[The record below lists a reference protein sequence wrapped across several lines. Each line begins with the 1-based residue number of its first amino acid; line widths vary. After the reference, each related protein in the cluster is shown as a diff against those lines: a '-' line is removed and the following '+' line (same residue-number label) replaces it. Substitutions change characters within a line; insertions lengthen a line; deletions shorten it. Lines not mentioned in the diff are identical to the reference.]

1 MIFFFI
7 QTKKLVFTIM
17 LLGFFSNS
25 LAHATATSSP
35 KEVVTTDEPAQLSA
49 IGPYKKASFAPA
61 RDETFSIPIEI
72 KKPGNIKELL
82 VEIRTV
88 DDDLIQTLKLDGI
101 KKEKTSYELTWDG
114 RDLQKQL
121 VPDEAYIPVL
131 IVTDT
136 DNKIVRI
143 DPRNHSGGEEVYDF
157 EKSIR
162 TGSIEYTL
170 PVTSRMLIRSGIV
183 NGPMLRTIIDWQP
196 RTAGF
201 HAERWSGRDLDNVID
216 IEQNPQV
223 GYLIIGYALPDQSI
237 ITYGNKKE
245 TYREYREHQNWPLP
259 QGEYKDQ
266 PLERKGKLIRP
277 EYHTPLL
284 KQKSPRITVNMLDKT
299 AGQTTAEI
307 QGMSEIFT
315 EVQLHPLDE
324 IYLDQDRYEISF
336 FVDNE
341 FIAEEEQGFVPFT
354 WRWSPGRYGIKP
366 GNHTLTVNISGYTGQ
381 VGVKN
386 LTFTLKE

>member
-1 MIFFFI
+1 MIYFFS
-7 QTKKLVFTIM
+7 QTKKLVLIVT
-17 LLGFFSNS
+17 LLGIFSIS
-25 LAHATATSSP
+25 HAHATATASP
-35 KEVVTTDEPAQLSA
+35 KEVDTTDEPAQLAA
-49 IGPYKKASFAPA
+49 IGPYKKAHFAPA
-61 RDETFSIPIEI
+61 RNETFLIPIEI
-72 KKPGNIKELL
+72 KTPGDVKELL

-88 DDDLIQTLKLDGI
+88 DDDLIKTLNLSGI
-101 KKEKTSYELTWDG
+101 KEGKTSYELTWDG

-136 DNKIVRI
+136 DNKIVRM

-162 TGSIEYTL
+162 TGIIEYTL
-170 PVTSRMLIRSGIV
+170 PASSRMLIRSGIV

-223 GYLIIGYALPDQSI
+223 GYLIIGYALSDQSI
-237 ITYGNKKE
+237 ITYGNKKV

-266 PLERKGKLIRP
+266 PLVREGKLIRP
-277 EYHTPLL
+277 EYYTPLL

-299 AGQTTAEI
+299 AGQTTTEI

-341 FIAEEEQGFVPFT
+341 FIAEE
-354 WRWSPGRYGIKP
+354 
-366 GNHTLTVNISGYTGQ
+366 
-381 VGVKN
+381 
-386 LTFTLKE
+386 